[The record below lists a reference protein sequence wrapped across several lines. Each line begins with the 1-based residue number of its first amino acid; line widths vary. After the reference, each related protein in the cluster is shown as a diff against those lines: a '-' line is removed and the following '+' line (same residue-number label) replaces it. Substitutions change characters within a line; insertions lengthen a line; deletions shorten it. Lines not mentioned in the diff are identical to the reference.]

1 MVVRIVENSPL
12 LCEFLAP
19 LISGLSVPQRRH
31 LVNLC
36 DGLLTC
42 ETEKTLAA
50 LQRQFLDAADSSN
63 WADFLR
69 ISPWQANQVRAELK
83 ASQVAFAL
91 AQAEAAGVP
100 KEIFINIDD
109 SLGVKDKNTWRIEP
123 VDWHHDHAEST
134 PRQPRYKNSFCYL
147 ACTLRVGQ
155 IVVTTDVR
163 LYLRARTIRSI
174 NRHRAPNERLSFRSK
189 NSIAREILAQLEP
202 LLPAG
207 WDIIVQFDSWYA
219 SAKLQRFIRRHG
231 WDFTC
236 AVKSNRL
243 LNGAALSQHA
253 RLLRHKRYER
263 IRTTAADGHQ
273 TTYYVRQ
280 VEGRLSDLA
289 SDVRVFLSQRHK
301 GQRSPAYFATTR
313 LGCQTQWVLQ
323 GYTGRWSCEVVNFY
337 IKTQLGLADFRVRSY
352 QACDKYVVA
361 VHLAWA
367 YVEQRFALERGAQ
380 VKTYGDLI
388 RRHREEHAASTM
400 ESALKLLQA
409 GTSMEEVIARFV
421 RPQPAS
427 V

>member
-1 MVVRIVENSPL
+1 MVVRMVENSPAL
-12 LCEFLAP
+12 GQFLAP
-19 LISGLSVPQRRH
+19 LISGLSLPQRRH

-42 ETEKTLAA
+42 ETVKTLAA
-50 LQRQFLDAADSSN
+50 LNRQFLDAADPSN

-69 ISPWQANQVRAELK
+69 ISSWQTDAVRAELRT
-83 ASQVAFAL
+83 SQVAFVL
-91 AQAEAAGVP
+91 AQAEAAGAM
-100 KEIFINIDD
+100 KELFINIDD
-109 SLGVKDKNTWRIEP
+109 SLGVKDKGTWRIEP
-123 VDWHHDHAEST
+123 VDWHHDHTEST

-147 ACTLRVGQ
+147 GCTLRVGQ
-155 IVVTTDVR
+155 VTVTTDVR
-163 LYLRARTIRSI
+163 LYLRARTVRSI

-189 NSIAREILAQLEP
+189 NSIAREMLAQLEP

-207 WDIIVQFDSWYA
+207 WEIIVQFDSWYA

-236 AVKSNRL
+236 AMKSNRL
-243 LNGAALSQHA
+243 LNGTALSQHA

-289 SDVRVFLSQRHK
+289 SDVRVLLSQRHR
-301 GQRSPAYFATTR
+301 GQKSPAYFATTR

-323 GYTGRWSCEVVNFY
+323 GYSGRWSCEVVNFY
-337 IKTQLGLADFRVRSY
+337 LKTQLGLADFRVRSY

-367 YVEQRFALERGAQ
+367 YVEQRFARERSAQ
-380 VKTYGDLI
+380 LKTYGDLI
-388 RRHREEHAASTM
+388 RRHREEHAAATLK
-400 ESALKLLQA
+400 SALEQLQA
-409 GTSMEEVIARFV
+409 GTSMEEVIACFV
-421 RPQPAS
+421 RQDQAS

>member
-1 MVVRIVENSPL
+1 
-12 LCEFLAP
+12 
-19 LISGLSVPQRRH
+19 LISGLSLPQRRH

-42 ETEKTLAA
+42 ETRKTLAA
-50 LQRQFLDAADSSN
+50 LQRQFLDSADASN

-69 ISPWQANQVRAELK
+69 ISPWRADAVRAELR
-83 ASQVAFAL
+83 ASQVAFIL
-91 AQAEAAGVP
+91 AQAEVSGAP

-109 SLGVKDKNTWRIEP
+109 SLGVKDKGTWRIEP
-123 VDWHHDHAEST
+123 VDWHHDHTEST

-147 ACTLRVGQ
+147 ACTLRVGT

-163 LYLRARTIRSI
+163 LYLRGRTVRSI
-174 NRHRAPNERLSFRSK
+174 NRHRAPGERVSFRSK
-189 NSIAREILAQLEP
+189 NSIAREMLAQLEP
-202 LLPAG
+202 LLPAD
-207 WDIIVQFDSWYA
+207 WKIIVQFDSWYA

-243 LNGAALSQHA
+243 LNGTALSQHA

-273 TTYYVRQ
+273 TSYYVRQ

-301 GQRSPAYFATTR
+301 GQKSPAYFATTR

-337 IKTQLGLADFRVRSY
+337 LKTQLGLADFRVRSY

-361 VHLAWA
+361 VLLAWA
-367 YVEQRFALERGAQ
+367 YVERRFVCERNAQ
-380 VKTYGDLI
+380 LKTYGDLI
-388 RRHREEHAASTM
+388 RRHREEHAAETLK
-400 ESALKLLQA
+400 SALKQLQT
-409 GTSMEEVIARFV
+409 GTSIEEVIARFV
-421 RPQPAS
+421 RQEPAS